1 MMKHASKQRPRK
13 DEREIAIEKEARSYA
28 LEGMIVATQI
38 LTLICVL
45 KHNPAWKAG
54 LALLFIGG
62 AAEFWSLYKQ
72 YDEED
77 YSAAYK
83 KVGIFLML
91 VGAVLYGWF
100 AITA

>member
-13 DEREIAIEKEARSYA
+13 DEREMAIEKEARSYA

-54 LALLFIGG
+54 LAVIFFAVAGKLWAMGEAYEERAYQKASLVAGGIGG
-62 AAEFWSLYKQ
+62 WFMWRFAKR
-72 YDEED
+72 
-77 YSAAYK
+77 K
-83 KVGIFLML
+83 KRV
-91 VGAVLYGWF
+91 
-100 AITA
+100 